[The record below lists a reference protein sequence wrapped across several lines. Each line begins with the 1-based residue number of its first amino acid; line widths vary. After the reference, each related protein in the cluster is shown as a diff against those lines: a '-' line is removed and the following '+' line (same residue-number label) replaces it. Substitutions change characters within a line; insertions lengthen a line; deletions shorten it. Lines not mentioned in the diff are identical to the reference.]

1 MLVAPG
7 THLLVFGGF
16 FGGHALRTMWCGG
29 IKTISGTFQACSL
42 NGVCLPTP
50 DTESYL
56 LARTAK
62 ATDAT
67 KHTIDDLYETQDE
80 LNSTKG
86 QEDGEQRDIP
96 YYYVVGF

>member
-1 MLVAPG
+1 MKYINYSKIEEEYG
-7 THLLVFGGF
+7 
-16 FGGHALRTMWCGG
+16 
-29 IKTISGTFQACSL
+29 SL
-42 NGVCLPTP
+42 WGWSHSAVIL
-50 DTESYL
+50 L